1 MIDNS
6 IEKID
11 LDSLNRFD
19 FPKLRNYLEF
29 SLF

>member
-11 LDSLNRFD
+11 VIYSNDLDFH
-19 FPKLRNYLEF
+19 KLQFFNF
-29 SLF
+29 TT